1 MLESRSLLALVLF
14 LFSGLLMAPFTAQA
28 HTDEH
33 LDAMGGVHGGML
45 RMSGAYHLELVVDE
59 GAVTVWVMD
68 HGNAPQS
75 TAGARGQLMLLQDGE
90 RIIVELEPKGENEL
104 RGSDARIAATE
115 SPRAVLTLSMSGQP
129 PLQLRFAEIA
139 KPAAAVDGDA
149 GHSHAGH

>member
-1 MLESRSLLALVLF
+1 MPESRSFLALVLC
-14 LFSGLLMAPFTAQA
+14 LLSGLLMAPFTAQA
-28 HTDEH
+28 HTDEY
-33 LDAMGGVHGGML
+33 LDTMGGVHGGML
-45 RMSGAYHLELVVDE
+45 RMSGAYHLELVVNE
-59 GAVTVWVMD
+59 GTVTVWVMD

-90 RIIVELEPKGENEL
+90 RVIVELEPQGENEL
-104 RGSDARIAATE
+104 RGSDARIVATE

-139 KPAAAVDGDA
+139 KPAAAADEDA